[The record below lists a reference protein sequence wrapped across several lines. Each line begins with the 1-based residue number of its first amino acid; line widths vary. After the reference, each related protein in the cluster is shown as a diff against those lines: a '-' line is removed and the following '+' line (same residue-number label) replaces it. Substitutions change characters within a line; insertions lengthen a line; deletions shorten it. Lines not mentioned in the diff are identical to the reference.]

1 MFKQPL
7 NLKTSSPIR
16 ASELKDLRA
25 TITDKYLCGVP
36 ASDGKSDR
44 EGSIAVAVKLLAPEG
59 LVSARFKAADK
70 KNRGVSGSYS
80 FGRCSG

>member
-1 MFKQPL
+1 MG
-7 NLKTSSPIR
+7 
-16 ASELKDLRA
+16 RA
-25 TITDKYLCGVP
+25 T
-36 ASDGKSDR
+36 GK
-44 EGSIAVAVKLLAPEG
+44 EVIAVAVKLLAPEG